1 MEPEVLE
8 NENLRLQSPWYKI
21 WAEIKML
28 FKGDDE
34 IDVTA
39 IEKTDEK
46 ITDDDGIELTVYQFT
61 IYADF
66 DKRMALRRLLPV
78 NYQFGNI
85 LLHVI
90 IDSTDEENITPSD
103 YGDFNTVFAGNSC
116 FSRMMSMQNDMGM
129 IINYCLFK
137 PEIVVFYDD
146 DITSPWGAWTGF
158 WSDLARD
165 IFTSNPIYY
174 AIDLENGTDHVIF
187 PDDNGE
193 SSGAANA

>member
-8 NENLRLQSPWYKI
+8 NENFGLQSPWYKI
-21 WAEIKML
+21 WTEIKML
-28 FKGDDE
+28 FKGDDD

-103 YGDFNTVFAGNSC
+103 YGDFNTIFAGNSC

-165 IFTSNPIYY
+165 VFTSNPIYY
-174 AIDLENGTDHVIF
+174 AIDLENGADHVIF

>member
-8 NENLRLQSPWYKI
+8 NENLGLQSPWYKI
-21 WAEIKML
+21 WSEIKML
-28 FKGDDE
+28 FKGDDD
-34 IDVTA
+34 INVTD
-39 IEKTDEK
+39 IEKMDEK
-46 ITDDDGIELTVYQFT
+46 ITDDDGIELTVYQFI
-61 IYADF
+61 IYADS

-103 YGDFNTVFAGNSC
+103 YDDFNTVFTGNSC
-116 FSRMMSMQNDMGM
+116 FSRMMSIQNEMGM

-137 PEIVVFYDD
+137 PEVVVFYDD
-146 DITSPWGAWTGF
+146 DITSPWGAWTGL
-158 WSDLARD
+158 WSELARD
-165 IFTSNPIYY
+165 VFTSNPIYY
-174 AIDLENGTDHVIF
+174 AIDLENGADHVIF